1 MVSLK
6 NWATILEP
14 RGVADTSLRII
25 AILGLSAWLFFY
37 GMVFQEPYGD
47 TLTELYL
54 YPWWNILL
62 VLMVAAAAMWCPRVG
77 ILAGLA
83 VLLYLSDMALL
94 TSPIDSDFED
104 AIKEHLADIADNE

>member
-1 MVSLK
+1 MVSMK
-6 NWATILEP
+6 KWTSILEP
-14 RGVADTSLRII
+14 HGVADTGLRTL

-62 VLMVAAAAMWCPRVG
+62 VLMVAAAAIWCPRVG

-83 VLLYLSDMALL
+83 VLLYLSDMAAL
-94 TSPIDSDFED
+94 TSPIDPDFED
-104 AIKEHLADIADNE
+104 AIKEHLADIADKE